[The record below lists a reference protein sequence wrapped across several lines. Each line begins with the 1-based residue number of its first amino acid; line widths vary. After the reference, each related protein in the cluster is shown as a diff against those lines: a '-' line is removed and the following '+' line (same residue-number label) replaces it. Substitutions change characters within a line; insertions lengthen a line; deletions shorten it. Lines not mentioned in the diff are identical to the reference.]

1 MIKIAR
7 QYFADTADKHAAASQ
22 LALLNIRSSPAG
34 SSRLQC
40 CCRPSFFLKAPTPH
54 VRTFAAAV
62 DFGMLPSDGSASD
75 HDSAD
80 ESLDLHPLN

>member
-1 MIKIAR
+1 MIKTAR
-7 QYFADTADKHAAASQ
+7 QYFADTADKHAAASPARTAEHPFLTCRQ
-22 LALLNIRSSPAG
+22 FKTAMLLQAK
-34 SSRLQC
+34 L
-40 CCRPSFFLKAPTPH
+40 FLKAPTPH

-80 ESLDLHPLN
+80 ESLDLQPLN